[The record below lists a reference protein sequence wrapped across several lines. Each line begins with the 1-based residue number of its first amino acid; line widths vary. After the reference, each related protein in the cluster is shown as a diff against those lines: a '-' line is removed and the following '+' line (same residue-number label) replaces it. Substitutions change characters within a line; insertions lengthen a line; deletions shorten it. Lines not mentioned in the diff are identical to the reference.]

1 MPFPLSIDRC
11 NPDELQS
18 FSAQVVVQVLVAGIA
33 DRLVADTAAIQSGD
47 GLHGLLP
54 GKVIVKVTV
63 DLSVTL
69 QMRQRLSEVADRV
82 HHQVVAGYV
91 DTDGAVLHLPECQ
104 IGQKV
109 HESLKQA
116 DAALHFTVQVRY
128 QGYVL
133 AVDAPLVVGVAHLVA
148 AGDVSEASAK

>member
-1 MPFPLSIDRC
+1 MPLPLSIDRC

-18 FSAQVVVQVLVAGIA
+18 FSTQVVVQVLVAPGVA
-33 DRLVADTAAIQSGD
+33 DGLVADTAVIQSSD
-47 GLHGLLP
+47 GLHCLLP

-104 IGQKV
+104 
-109 HESLKQA
+109 
-116 DAALHFTVQVRY
+116 
-128 QGYVL
+128 
-133 AVDAPLVVGVAHLVA
+133 VG
-148 AGDVSEASAK
+148 

>member
-82 HHQVVAGYV
+82 HHQEVTGCI
-91 DTDGAVLHLPECQ
+91 D
-104 IGQKV
+104 
-109 HESLKQA
+109 A
-116 DAALHFTVQVRY
+116 DSVILY
-128 QGYVL
+128 
-133 AVDAPLVVGVAHLVA
+133 
-148 AGDVSEASAK
+148 